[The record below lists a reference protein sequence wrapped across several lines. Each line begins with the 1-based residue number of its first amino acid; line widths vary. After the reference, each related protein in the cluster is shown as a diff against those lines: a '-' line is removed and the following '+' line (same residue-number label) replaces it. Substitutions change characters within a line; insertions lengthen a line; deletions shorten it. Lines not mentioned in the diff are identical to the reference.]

1 MNTANVIPK
10 EKLPT
15 YQRWEPDTF
24 EKAEKPTSNIDGS
37 ASEEAKSN
45 SQEEEKMLDEAEK
58 NEICHQAKEEGHA
71 AGFQEG
77 HTAGYQEGRQLAETE
92 VKTEVEHMHVLL
104 SALNKEL
111 NEIDQTVAQ
120 DLLTLALNLSKKM
133 TSKAL
138 QVNPELIIPIVQ
150 EAMRHLPHTSH
161 PPHLILHP
169 DDAELIRKYLSDQQ
183 SQSDW
188 KICEDEQIEKGGCH
202 IETNGSEIDASTPTR
217 WQQILSTIDQEDNW
231 LIQSSDQT
239 MDNE

>member
-1 MNTANVIPK
+1 MNTTNVIPK
-10 EKLPT
+10 EKLPA

-24 EKAEKPTSNIDGS
+24 DKAEKPTPNIGESTSKD
-37 ASEEAKSN
+37 AKSN
-45 SQEEEKMLDEAEK
+45 DQEKEKILNKAEIK
-58 NEICHQAKEEGHA
+58 EIYRQAKEEGHA

-77 HTAGYQEGRQLAETE
+77 HTAGHQEGRQLAETE
-92 VKTEVEHMHVLL
+92 VKAEVEHMHTLL

-111 NEIDQTVAQ
+111 NEIDQNVAQ

-150 EAMRHLPHTSH
+150 EAMKHLPHTSH
-161 PPHLILHP
+161 PPQLILHP

-183 SQSDW
+183 SQSGW
-188 KICEDEQIEKGGCH
+188 EICEDEQMEKGGCR
-202 IETNGSEIDASTPTR
+202 IKTNGSEIDASTPTR
-217 WQQILSTIDQEDNW
+217 WQQILSTIGQEDNW
-231 LIQSSDQT
+231 LEQPSDQA

>member
-1 MNTANVIPK
+1 MNTTNVIPK

-24 EKAEKPTSNIDGS
+24 DKTEKPTPNIDES
-37 ASEEAKSN
+37 ASEDAKSN
-45 SQEEEKMLDEAEK
+45 DQEGIKILDETEI
-58 NEICHQAKEEGHA
+58 NEIYHQAKEEGHA

-77 HTAGYQEGRQLAETE
+77 HKAGHQEGRQLAETE
-92 VKTEVEHMHVLL
+92 VKAEVEQMHILL

-111 NEIDQTVAQ
+111 NEIDQNVAQ
-120 DLLTLALNLSKKM
+120 DLLTLALSLSKKM

-150 EAMRHLPHTSH
+150 EAMKHLPHTSH

-217 WQQILSTIDQEDNW
+217 WQQILSTIGQEDNW
-231 LIQSSDQT
+231 LKQPSDQAI
-239 MDNE
+239 DNE